1 MNTAVLV
8 IDMQIDVVARAFRRA
23 EIVAN
28 IVGLVNQA
36 RENAIPLIWVQHS
49 DDGLVKGSDGWAYV
63 PELQIKESEPVVHK
77 AFGDS
82 FEGTNLEELLQG
94 AGIRRLV
101 VCGAQTDACIRST
114 LHGAIARGYDALLVS
129 DAHTTDDCVHTDP
142 AISAEQIIAHTNS
155 YWQWQ
160 RTPNATGGSLT
171 AAEVVSQ
178 WAS

>member
-1 MNTAVLV
+1 MKTAVLV
-8 IDMQIDVVARAFRRA
+8 IDMQNDVVESAFRRA
-23 EIVAN
+23 EVVAK
-28 IVGLVNQA
+28 IAELVKKA
-36 RENAIPLIWVQHS
+36 RDNSIPVIWVQHS

-63 PELQIKESEPVVHK
+63 PELQMQESEPVVHK

-82 FEGTNLEELLQG
+82 FEGTNLEELLRSYEINQ
-94 AGIRRLV
+94 LV

-129 DAHTTDDCVHTDP
+129 DAHTTDDCVYTEP
-142 AISAEQIIAHTNS
+142 VISAEQIIAHTNL
-155 YWQWQ
+155 YWKWQ

-178 WAS
+178 WVS